1 MADNRT
7 IKERLVELETL
18 MNRLLG
24 NDIPHIQKDIVAVK
38 SRMSWLMATII
49 VALMGIIANL
59 II

>member
-7 IKERLVELETL
+7 IKER
-18 MNRLLG
+18 LG

-49 VALMGIIANL
+49 VALIGIIANL

>member
-49 VALMGIIANL
+49 VALIGIIANL